1 MAPRKCAPPEVRL
14 RLNGQTEA
22 NADFFALW
30 FERRMLIRRFIV
42 LAFGYWRN
50 RSRGAAWLL
59 SLGFLACLVV
69 NVFVAL
75 AVNRWSKGFF
85 DALQGRES
93 AGIVQSIFQ
102 LAILGGVTSV
112 AAISTL
118 QCRMRLQVG
127 WRLWLTSNLVERWLQ
142 KGPSRERAISHSIDN
157 PDARIAEDCRM
168 AVELFVDLAGGIV
181 NIFLVSTSFIVVL
194 WHVGG
199 SFIIFG
205 LTVPGF
211 LVFAVVLYAGLTSMS
226 MWLLGR
232 PLVASVEHKAAAEG
246 NFRYALTTVR
256 DQLERDDAYEG
267 DRGNRTNF
275 RGHLWRLARKWAG
288 VIDGQ
293 TRIMFL
299 TSANNLLAPAVPLLL
314 GAPKYLAGEMTLGDL
329 MQAAAAFLQVQMSLN
344 WLADNALSLANWSAS
359 ARRVAALD
367 LAMENR
373 EIDAREENVVPF
385 PKDGAAGS
393 ARGRGAVRSEPGV
406 N

>member
-1 MAPRKCAPPEVRL
+1 
-14 RLNGQTEA
+14 
-22 NADFFALW
+22 
-30 FERRMLIRRFIV
+30 MLIRRFIL
-42 LAFGYWRN
+42 LASGFWRG

-59 SLGFLACLVV
+59 SLGFFSCLVV
-69 NVFVAL
+69 NIFVAL

-85 DALQGRES
+85 DALQARES
-93 AGIVQSIFQ
+93 AGLIQSMFQ
-102 LAILGGVTSV
+102 LAILGALTAV
-112 AAISTL
+112 AAIATL

-127 WRLWLTSNLVERWLQ
+127 WRLWLTSILVERWLQ

-194 WHVGG
+194 WQVGG
-199 SFIIFG
+199 SCKIFG
-205 LTVPGF
+205 VTVPGF
-211 LVFAVVLYAGLTSMS
+211 LVLAVVLYASLTSLS
-226 MWLLGR
+226 MWILGR

-256 DQLERDDAYEG
+256 DELENDYALEG

-275 RGHLWRLARKWAG
+275 RGHLWRLGRKWAA
-288 VIDGQ
+288 VIEGQ

-314 GAPKYLAGEMTLGDL
+314 GAPKYLGGEMTLGDL
-329 MQAAAAFLQVQMSLN
+329 MQAAAAFLQVQLSLN

-373 EIDAREENVVPF
+373 EIDARDENVVPF
-385 PKDGAAGS
+385 HKDGVAASS
-393 ARGRGAVRSEPGV
+393 AGRGAVRPEPSA
-406 N
+406 NRD

>member
-1 MAPRKCAPPEVRL
+1 
-14 RLNGQTEA
+14 
-22 NADFFALW
+22 
-30 FERRMLIRRFIV
+30 MLIRRFIL
-42 LAFGYWRN
+42 LASGFWRG

-59 SLGFLACLVV
+59 SLGFLGCLVV

-85 DALQGRES
+85 DALQARES
-93 AGIVQSIFQ
+93 AGIIQSIFQ
-102 LAILGGVTSV
+102 LAILGAVTAV
-112 AAISTL
+112 AAIATL

-142 KGPSRERAISHSIDN
+142 KGPSQERAISHSIDN
-157 PDARIAEDCRM
+157 PDARIAEDCRL
-168 AVELFVDLAGGIV
+168 AIELFVDLAGGIV

-194 WHVGG
+194 WQVGG
-199 SFIIFG
+199 SFKIFSV
-205 LTVPGF
+205 TVPGF
-211 LVFAVVLYAGLTSMS
+211 LVLAVVLYASLTSLS
-226 MWLLGR
+226 MWILGR
-232 PLVASVEHKAAAEG
+232 PLVASVEQKAAAEG

-256 DQLERDDAYEG
+256 DELENDDPLEN

-275 RGHLWRLARKWAG
+275 RGHLWRLGRKWAG
-288 VIDGQ
+288 VIEGQ

-329 MQAAAAFLQVQMSLN
+329 MQAAAAFLQVQLSLN

-359 ARRVAALD
+359 ARRIAVLD
-367 LAMENR
+367 LALEKR
-373 EIDAREENVVPF
+373 ESEGERENVLPF
-385 PKDGAAGS
+385 PKDGAAASGG
-393 ARGRGAVRSEPGV
+393 GRAAGRPEPGA

>member
-1 MAPRKCAPPEVRL
+1 
-14 RLNGQTEA
+14 
-22 NADFFALW
+22 
-30 FERRMLIRRFIV
+30 MLIRRFV
-42 LAFGYWRN
+42 LLASGFWRG

-85 DALQGRES
+85 DALQARQS
-93 AGIVQSIFQ
+93 DGIIQSIFQ
-102 LAILGGVTSV
+102 LAILGAVTAV
-112 AAISTL
+112 AAIATL
-118 QCRMRLQVG
+118 QCRMRLQLG

-157 PDARIAEDCRM
+157 PDARIAEDCRL

-194 WHVGG
+194 WQVGG
-199 SFIIFG
+199 SFKIFG
-205 LTVPGF
+205 VTVPGF
-211 LVFAVVLYAGLTSMS
+211 LVLAVVLYASLTSLS

-256 DQLERDDAYEG
+256 DQLEKDDAFEG

-275 RGHLWRLARKWAG
+275 RGHLWRLGRKWGG
-288 VIDGQ
+288 VIEGQ

-329 MQAAAAFLQVQMSLN
+329 MQAAAAFLQVQLSLN

-373 EIDAREENVVPF
+373 EIDAREENVVRF
-385 PKDGAAGS
+385 PKDGVAVSAG
-393 ARGRGAVRSEPGV
+393 RRGALRPKPGGA
-406 N
+406 

>member
-1 MAPRKCAPPEVRL
+1 M
-14 RLNGQTEA
+14 
-22 NADFFALW
+22 
-30 FERRMLIRRFIV
+30 IRRFV
-42 LAFGYWRN
+42 LLASGFWRG

-59 SLGFLACLVV
+59 SLGFLGCLVV

-85 DALQGRES
+85 DALQARQS
-93 AGIVQSIFQ
+93 DGIVQSIFQ
-102 LAILGGVTSV
+102 LAILGAVTAV
-112 AAISTL
+112 AAIATL
-118 QCRMRLQVG
+118 QCRMRLQLG

-157 PDARIAEDCRM
+157 PDARIAEDCRL

-194 WHVGG
+194 WQVGG
-199 SFIIFG
+199 SFKIFG
-205 LTVPGF
+205 VTVPGF
-211 LVFAVVLYAGLTSMS
+211 LVLAVVFYASLTSLS
-226 MWLLGR
+226 MWILGR
-232 PLVASVEHKAAAEG
+232 PLVASVEQKAAAEG
-246 NFRYALTTVR
+246 DFRYALTTVR
-256 DQLERDDAYEG
+256 DQLEKDDAFEG
-267 DRGNRTNF
+267 NRGGRTNF
-275 RGHLWRLARKWAG
+275 RGYLRRLARKWGA
-288 VIDGQ
+288 VIEGQ

-329 MQAAAAFLQVQMSLN
+329 MQAAAAFLQVQLSLN

-373 EIDAREENVVPF
+373 EIDAREENVLRF
-385 PKDGAAGS
+385 PKDVVAAS
-393 ARGRGAVRSEPGV
+393 AGGRGAV
-406 N
+406 